1 MEGQKRSLDVMTL
14 VDLSSPSSTSK
25 AIKTPKSGKAPMGTK
40 SGKSLKLDEGDSVHD
55 VSIKGI
61 LIDSE
66 VHESKPFKVSPG
78 AIIRCSLLIGSE
90 CVQMSDTCC
99 DVRVMGAEEGN
110 VSFREWCER
119 RGHDNRTGE
128 PNNVR
133 WIC

>member
-1 MEGQKRSLDVMTL
+1 MITEGQKRSLDVMTL
-14 VDLSSPSSTSK
+14 VDLSSLSTSK
-25 AIKTPKSGKAPMGTK
+25 ANKAQKSGKGPMGAK
-40 SGKSLKLDEGDSVHD
+40 APKSLKLDEGGNTHD
-55 VSIKGI
+55 VSIKGL

-90 CVQMSDTCC
+90 CVQMNDVCC
-99 DVRVMGAEEGN
+99 DVHVEADGG

-119 RGHDNRTGE
+119 RGHESRAGE

-133 WIC
+133 